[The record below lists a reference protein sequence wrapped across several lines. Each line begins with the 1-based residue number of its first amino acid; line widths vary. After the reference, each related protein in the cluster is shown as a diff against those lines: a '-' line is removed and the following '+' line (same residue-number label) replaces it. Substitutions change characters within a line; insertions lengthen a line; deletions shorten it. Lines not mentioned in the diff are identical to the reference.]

1 MALMTDIRNN
11 LTTLFAVLA
20 VLFIILIVFDWGMD
34 FTGRKGRSLFGSGD
48 VVGSVNG
55 NDLSY
60 REFSEMLRQQVES
73 YRAQSG
79 TEPDEDTERF
89 LRDQVWNTF
98 IQQTL
103 MNEQIEKLGIEVTDR
118 EIVDIVHGPNP
129 PEFLV
134 RNFRDSAGIFNRA
147 AYDRAIADPQNR
159 EAWVQVEK
167 ILREQRKQE
176 KLQSLLMA
184 SVRVT
189 EEELKQ
195 RFIDQNTTLEAEY
208 ILFDP
213 QRFFPDSAVT
223 VTEEDI
229 RKHYNENQ
237 DEFKVRPARKIK
249 YVQFTLAPSREDTL
263 AVLNEIN
270 RFAEQAR
277 AGTDF
282 MELAKTYSEIPVNE
296 AFFKHGELTRP
307 KETVVF
313 SAKKGDIVGPVLDY
327 DGYSLFKVLDERK
340 GTGEYVRASHI
351 LLNAVSGPDSV
362 KKIQLA
368 RDLLQQIRN
377 GADFAELAR
386 KYSEDLSN
394 AKDGGELGWNARGAW
409 VKPFEDA
416 AFRARVGDVVGPIR
430 THYGWHIIKVTG
442 RDNRELKIAALTLR
456 LKPSSQT
463 LETIYKMAEDF
474 SYLAKSE
481 GFEKAAEFSKY
492 EVRETPEFVRTG
504 TVPGL
509 GFSDAVMN
517 FAFERK
523 VGDISDPISL
533 RGMVVVAKIS
543 GIREEGVQP
552 LADVKNIVTS
562 MVLRK
567 KKMERLKPQVEEF
580 AKNLTSSSDL
590 AAAAKALPQAQ
601 YQKTGPFKPQDPV
614 GVIGRDLAFIGTA
627 LALQPG
633 ELSKPFEGQRGYYI
647 VKLIAKSP
655 FDSTKFAAER
665 TTLRDQLLQEKRNQ
679 VLSQWFTT
687 LREHATIKDH
697 RDKFFR

>member
-11 LTTLFAVLA
+11 LTKLFAVLA
-20 VLFIILIVFDWGMD
+20 VLFIVLIVFDWGMD
-34 FTGRKGRSLFGSGD
+34 LPQLRPGFTGD
-48 VVGSVNG
+48 IVGSVNG
-55 NDLSY
+55 KELTY
-60 REFSEMLRQQVES
+60 REFSEMLRQQVEN
-73 YRAQSG
+73 YRTQAG

-98 IQQTL
+98 VQQTL
-103 MNEQIEKLGIEVTDR
+103 MNEQIEKLGIEVTDK

-134 RNFRDSAGIFNRA
+134 RNFRDSAGVFNRA

-167 ILREQRKQE
+167 VLREQRKQE

-213 QRFFPDSAVT
+213 QRFFPDSVIPVT
-223 VTEEDI
+223 DEDI

-249 YVQFTLAPSREDTL
+249 YVQFNIVPSREDTL

-296 AFFKHGELTRP
+296 AFFKHGELSRP
-307 KETVVF
+307 KETALF

-327 DGYSLFKVLDERK
+327 DGYHLFKVIDERK

-368 RDLLQQIRN
+368 RDLLRQIRN

-386 KYSEDLSN
+386 KHSEDVAS

-416 AFRARVGDVVGPIR
+416 AFRARVGDVIGPVR
-430 THYGWHIIKVTG
+430 TQYGWHIIKVTG

-463 LETIYKMAEDF
+463 LETVYKLAEDF

-492 EVRETPEFVRTG
+492 DVRETPEFVRTG
-504 TVPGL
+504 TIPGL

-517 FAFERK
+517 FAFNGK

-533 RGMVVVAKIS
+533 RGIVVVAKIA
-543 GIREEGVQP
+543 GVREEGVQP

-580 AKNLTSSSDL
+580 AKNLTPASDL
-590 AAAAKALPQAQ
+590 AAAAQALPQAQ
-601 YQKTGPFKPQDPV
+601 YQKTGPFKPLDAV
-614 GVIGRDLAFIGTA
+614 GPIGRDLAFIGTA

-647 VKLIAKSP
+647 LKLVAKSP
-655 FDSTKFAAER
+655 FDSTKFATDR
-665 TTLRDQLLQEKRNQ
+665 PTLRDQLLQEKRNQ

>member
-11 LTTLFAVLA
+11 LTKLFAVLA

-34 FTGRKGRSLFGSGD
+34 LPQLRPGFTGD

-55 NDLSY
+55 RELTY
-60 REFSEMLRQQVES
+60 REFSEMLRQQIEN
-73 YRAQSG
+73 YRAQTG

-98 IQQTL
+98 VQQTL
-103 MNEQIEKLGIEVTDR
+103 MNEQIEKLGIDVTDK
-118 EIVDIVHGPNP
+118 EIIDLVHGPNP

-134 RNFRDSAGIFNRA
+134 RNFRDSAGVFNRA

-159 EAWVQVEK
+159 AAWVQVEK
-167 ILREQRKQE
+167 VLREQRKQE
-176 KLQSLLMA
+176 KLQSLLLA
-184 SVRVT
+184 AVRVT
-189 EEELKQ
+189 EDELKQ
-195 RFIDQNTTLEAEY
+195 RFIDQNTTMEAEY
-208 ILFDP
+208 VLFDP
-213 QRFFPDSAVT
+213 QRFYPDSVIPVT
-223 VTEEDI
+223 DEEI
-229 RKHYNENQ
+229 RKHYNENPE
-237 DEFKVRPARKIK
+237 EFKVRPARRIK
-249 YVQFTLAPSREDTL
+249 YVQFSVVPSREDSL
-263 AVLNEIN
+263 AVLDEIN
-270 RFAEQAR
+270 RLAEQAR

-282 MELAKTYSEIPVNE
+282 LELAKTFSEIPVNE
-296 AFFKHGELTRP
+296 AFFKHGELSRP
-307 KETVVF
+307 KETAVF
-313 SAKKGDIVGPVLDY
+313 SAKKGDIVGPVQDF
-327 DGYSLFKVLDERK
+327 DGYHLFKILDERK

-351 LLNAVSGPDSV
+351 LLNAVAGPDSV

-368 RDLLQQIRN
+368 RDLVRQIRE

-386 KYSEDLSN
+386 KYSEDFSS
-394 AKDGGELGWNARGAW
+394 AREGGELGWNARGAW

-416 AFRARVGDVVGPIR
+416 AFRARVGEVVGPVR
-430 THYGWHIIKVTG
+430 SQYGWHIIKVTG
-442 RDNRELKIAALTLR
+442 RDNRELKLAALTLR
-456 LKPSSQT
+456 LKPSAQT
-463 LETIYKMAEDF
+463 VEAIHKLAEDF

-481 GFEKAAEFSKY
+481 GFEKAAEVSKY
-492 EVRETPEFVRTG
+492 DVRETPDFVRTG
-504 TVPGL
+504 TIPGL

-517 FAFERK
+517 FAFRGK

-533 RGMVVVAKIS
+533 RGMVVVVKIT

-580 AKNLTSSSDL
+580 AQTLTPATDL
-590 AAAAKALPQAQ
+590 AAAAKAIPQAL
-601 YQKTGPFKPQDPV
+601 YQKTGPFKPLEAISL
-614 GVIGRDLAFIGTA
+614 IGRDGAFIGTA

-647 VKLIAKSP
+647 MKLTTKTP
-655 FDSTKFAAER
+655 FDSAKFAAER
-665 TTLRDQLLQEKRNQ
+665 STLRDQLLQEKRNQ
-679 VLSQWFTT
+679 LLSQWFTT
-687 LREHATIKDH
+687 LREHATIEDH